1 MNVTKWTRRRWF
13 GLLGTSPAVA
23 SILREGDPTEET
35 PPSRTAP
42 EALDALKA
50 GNRRFAGQRPIHAH
64 QAADW
69 RSHLIGGQQPFATI
83 LACSDSRVPPE
94 LVFDQGFGDL
104 FVIRV
109 AGNVIADDVVGSIG
123 YALRHLKTRLVVV
136 MGHEGCG
143 AVTAAL
149 EAIDGKGNE
158 PRFIAN
164 LLRLIT
170 PGLKA
175 LDPKLKGAS
184 RVNAGVE
191 ANVRSSMER
200 LSTLPEAR
208 HFLDDPKYLL
218 IGAVYELGTGRVRF
232 LEG

>member
-1 MNVTKWTRRRWF
+1 MDLRTWTRRRWL
-13 GLLGTSPAVA
+13 GLLGSSPLVAGTSRAADPPA
-23 SILREGDPTEET
+23 SD
-35 PPSRTAP
+35 SRPGGAA

-50 GNRRFAGQRPIHAH
+50 GNRRFAGQKPRHAH

-69 RSHLIGGQQPFATI
+69 RAHLVGGQQPFATI

-109 AGNVIADDVVGSIG
+109 AGNVVADDVVGSIG

-149 EAIDGKGNE
+149 EAIDGKGAE
-158 PRFIAN
+158 PRFIAK
-164 LLRLIT
+164 LLSLIT
-170 PGLKA
+170 PGLRN
-175 LDPKLKGAS
+175 LDPKLTGTT

-191 ANVRSSMER
+191 ANVRSSMEHLAGLPGARDFIENQQCR
-200 LSTLPEAR
+200 LV
-208 HFLDDPKYLL
+208 
-218 IGAVYELGTGRVRF
+218 GAVYELGTGRVRF
-232 LEG
+232 LD